1 MDREIFCGGMEKE
14 IYLHAS
20 GAIYFC
26 CEVEVGIFD
35 GGAKGILR
43 MSLNAASDGAYSS
56 GSHLLL
62 PSIDFAYSSDDDRF
76 VLRDL
81 GVSDVCVLISPT
93 SLS

>member
-1 MDREIFCGGMEKE
+1 MKNE

-35 GGAKGILR
+35 DGSKVTGKLR
-43 MSLNAASDGAYSS
+43 MSLNAASDGAYSF
-56 GSHLLL
+56 GNHLLL

-81 GVSDVCVLISPT
+81 GVSDVCVLISPS